1 MHKIYLSIPNVFTVR
16 RAFIYFL
23 RLVDNIQSIVSAT
36 APCVK
41 EKELDFPRK
50 GAPGN
55 KSHAQINL
63 LYLPIFCYLFAS
75 FFSLDSTLQQC
86 RPHICH
92 RHHRLYPWRK
102 ICHVEKFQISVK
114 NLNNL
119 WSFIEIHA
127 IFVLNLCGEKMTNMR
142 SEKVDAVF
150 CR

>member
-41 EKELDFPRK
+41 EKELDFTRK
-50 GAPGN
+50 GATGN

-75 FFSLDSTLQQC
+75 FFSLDSIVQTSYLSHTSQIIPVEKNLSCGEISDFCKEFEQFMEFYRNLSRFC
-86 RPHICH
+86 FKFVR
-92 RHHRLYPWRK
+92 RK
-102 ICHVEKFQISVK
+102 ICVEKISV
-114 NLNNL
+114 
-119 WSFIEIHA
+119 
-127 IFVLNLCGEKMTNMR
+127 EK
-142 SEKVDAVF
+142 K
-150 CR
+150 